1 MIGDELRWI
10 SARGQGDDPGIV
22 VGYGSKFVERSVT
35 GHLRGS
41 IDYQWA
47 EDGVIVT
54 LKIDPARLA
63 S

>member
-1 MIGDELRWI
+1 MIWTESGGPEVKAP
-10 SARGQGDDPGIV
+10 SGV
-22 VGYGSKFVERSVT
+22 VGYGSKLVEHSVT